1 MTGDPGLADL
11 DRFMIKKNS
20 KTGNIELLFLDGNN
34 QWQSLVNKR
43 TGEFLAP
50 NTLRKIFGGLYTM
63 KSV

>member
-1 MTGDPGLADL
+1 
-11 DRFMIKKNS
+11 MIKKNS

-34 QWQSLVNKR
+34 QWQSLANKR